1 MSASCCHQE
10 PDIGSAPPGLRRA
23 LIWVIAINATMFVV
37 EMTAGSMAQS
47 QALMADALDFL
58 ADSLTYGLS
67 FIVLGMSLRVR
78 ATAAL
83 LKGASLAVMGLF
95 VLGLTAWR
103 VFTGAAPEASVMS
116 LVGVLALAANLI
128 SVLFL
133 LRYREGDS
141 NIRSVW
147 LCSRN
152 DAIGNVAVIIAAGL
166 VWLTATPWPDLIVAA
181 GMAGLFL
188 QSATKIFLQAS
199 RELKQVRAQGSARD
213 HPHGHDNAHEN
224 EHGADCGHSHPSP
237 KAAATSPTAAE

>member
-1 MSASCCHQE
+1 MSASCGHHA
-10 PDIGSAPPGLRRA
+10 PDIGTAPPGLRRA
-23 LIWVIAINATMFVV
+23 LIWVIGINAAMFVV

-83 LKGASLAVMGLF
+83 LKGASLAAMGLF
-95 VLGLTAWR
+95 VFGLTGWR
-103 VFTGAAPEASVMS
+103 VFNGAAPEASVMS

-152 DAIGNVAVIIAAGL
+152 DAIGNVAVIVAAGL
-166 VWLTATPWPDLIVAA
+166 VWLTATPWPDLVVAA
-181 GMAGLFL
+181 GMAALFL
-188 QSATKIFLQAS
+188 HSATKIVLQAS
-199 RELKQVRAQGSARD
+199 RELKQGRTQ
-213 HPHGHDNAHEN
+213 
-224 EHGADCGHSHPSP
+224 GHSHDHAQDREHAHSASKP
-237 KAAATSPTAAE
+237 AE

>member
-1 MSASCCHQE
+1 MSASCGHHA
-10 PDIGSAPPGLRRA
+10 PDVGRAPPGLRRA
-23 LIWVIAINATMFVV
+23 LIWVIGVNATMFVV

-83 LKGASLAVMGLF
+83 LKGASLATMGLF

-116 LVGVLALAANLI
+116 LVGVLALAANLV

-152 DAIGNVAVIIAAGL
+152 DAIGNVAVIVAAGL
-166 VWLTATPWPDLIVAA
+166 VWLTATPWPDLVVAA
-181 GMAGLFL
+181 GMAALFL
-188 QSATKIFLQAS
+188 HSATKIALQAS
-199 RELKQVRAQGSARD
+199 RELKQVRAQEA
-213 HPHGHDNAHEN
+213 GHDHEH
-224 EHGADCGHSHPSP
+224 EHGADCGHSHALP

>member
-1 MSASCCHQE
+1 MSASCGHHA
-10 PDIGSAPPGLRRA
+10 PDIGTAPPGLKRA
-23 LIWVIAINATMFVV
+23 LIWVIGINAAMFVV

-58 ADSLTYGLS
+58 ADSLTYGIS

-83 LKGASLAVMGLF
+83 LKGASLAAMGVF
-95 VLGLTAWR
+95 VFGLTGWR

-116 LVGVLALAANLI
+116 LVGLLALAANLI

-152 DAIGNVAVIIAAGL
+152 DAIGNVAVIVAAGL
-166 VWLTATPWPDLIVAA
+166 VWLTATPWPDLVVAA
-181 GMAGLFL
+181 GMAALFL
-188 QSATKIFLQAS
+188 HSATKIVLQAS
-199 RELKQVRAQGSARD
+199 RELRQVRASGNGHVHGPD
-213 HPHGHDNAHEN
+213 HAHDHA
-224 EHGADCGHSHPSP
+224 HGAGCSHSHHHPAP
-237 KAAATSPTAAE
+237 KPAE

>member
-1 MSASCCHQE
+1 MSASCCHHE
-10 PDIGSAPPGLRRA
+10 PDLKASPPGLKHA
-23 LIWVIAINATMFVV
+23 LIWVIAINAAMFVV

-67 FIVLGMSLRVR
+67 FVVLGMTLRVR

-83 LKGASLAVMGLF
+83 LKGASLAAMGLF
-95 VLGLTAWR
+95 VFGLTAWR
-103 VFTGAAPEASVMS
+103 VYTGAAPEAPVMGV
-116 LVGVLALAANLI
+116 VGFLALAANLI

-133 LRYREGDS
+133 LRFREGDS

-152 DAIGNVAVIIAAGL
+152 DAIGNVAVIVAAAL
-166 VWLTATPWPDLIVAA
+166 VWVSGSPWPDLIVAA

-188 QSATKIFLQAS
+188 HSATKIVLQAS
-199 RELKQVRAQGSARD
+199 RELASVRGGAA
-213 HPHGHDNAHEN
+213 PAAVAPETAHRR
-224 EHGADCGHSHPSP
+224 
-237 KAAATSPTAAE
+237 

>member
-1 MSASCCHQE
+1 MSASCGHHA
-10 PDIGSAPPGLRRA
+10 PDVRSAPPGLKRA
-23 LIWVIAINATMFVV
+23 LIWVIGINASMFVV

-67 FIVLGMSLRVR
+67 FIVLGMSLRLR

-83 LKGASLAVMGLF
+83 LKGASLAGMGLF
-95 VLGLTAWR
+95 VFGLTGWR
-103 VFTGAAPEASVMS
+103 VFTGAAPEATVMS

-152 DAIGNVAVIIAAGL
+152 DAIGNVAVMLAALG
-166 VWLTATPWPDLIVAA
+166 VFGTGAAWPDLIVAA
-181 GMAGLFL
+181 LMALLALSGGL
-188 QSATKIFLQAS
+188 QIVRQALTELAVE
-199 RELKQVRAQGSARD
+199 REA
-213 HPHGHDNAHEN
+213 
-224 EHGADCGHSHPSP
+224 
-237 KAAATSPTAAE
+237 KALAA